1 VQHDQLTH
9 QGLLEQRLDRLRR
22 HIENLSE
29 EVASVEALKTTS
41 PLPSAGAL
49 GELGHSLRA
58 EILRLQH
65 ELDACEA
72 ELWLSRD
79 QLTENQQ
86 PADR

>member
-1 VQHDQLTH
+1 MQHDQLTH
-9 QGLLEQRLDRLRR
+9 QGLLEQRLDSLRR

-41 PLPSAGAL
+41 PLPSARAL

-72 ELWLSRD
+72 ELRPSRD
-79 QLTENQQ
+79 
-86 PADR
+86 